1 MLQSARRQKIDVTYL
16 LKRSGEKVPVVD
28 LFCGC
33 GGLSKGFELAGFNV
47 VAAYDEWQSALTCY
61 NANFDHNAQSLDL
74 GNVENAVNT
83 IRPFNPIIIIGG
95 PPCQEFSNAGKRE
108 EGVLADLTFKY
119 AQIVTSV
126 LPQYFVMENVPRVKG
141 SKAYAKATMLYRQHN
156 YGLTEV
162 VLDASRCGAPQKRS
176 RFFCIGALGAA
187 DNFLLERIFAAY
199 TGEPITVATYFAQN
213 NIPLDIS
220 AYYRHPTTYHRR
232 AVFSVNEVAPTIRG
246 VNRPRPAT
254 YQHHPNDAVPAN
266 ELENITQLTLRQR
279 ASIQTFPQNYV
290 FENLGIARCDLEQ
303 MIGNAVP
310 VVLAQFVAEQ
320 LQNHIRNAQ
329 GDINMNERQAFS
341 EWLRTEKG
349 YSDRSIS
356 DVFSRLNRA
365 AAILP
370 NREINQYYIVD
381 LEEQESYR
389 TLSPSVRSQIKKAI
403 NLKRAFLAHIDQE
416 PHQA

>member
-1 MLQSARRQKIDVTYL
+1 M
-16 LKRSGEKVPVVD
+16 PVVD

-33 GGLSKGFELAGFNV
+33 GGLSKGFELAGFDV

-61 NANFDHNAQSLDL
+61 SANFNHDAQSLDL
-74 GNVENAVNT
+74 GNVENAIET
-83 IRPFNPIIIIGG
+83 IRPLNPTIIIGG

-119 AQIVTSV
+119 AQIVTAV
-126 LPQYFVMENVPRVKG
+126 LPQYFVMENVPRVRG
-141 SKAYAKATMLYRQHN
+141 SKAYAKAKTLYRQHN

-162 VLDASRCGAPQKRS
+162 VLDASRCGVPQKRS
-176 RFFCIGALGAA
+176 RFFCIGALGAT
-187 DNFLLERIFAAY
+187 DNFLLERIFAAHI
-199 TGEPITVATYFAQN
+199 GEPTSVANYFAQN
-213 NIPLDIS
+213 NIPLDIN

-254 YQHHPNDAVPAN
+254 YKHHPNDAVPADAM
-266 ELENITQLTLRQR
+266 ENITQLTPRQR
-279 ASIQTFPQNYV
+279 AYIQTFPQDYV

-310 VVLAQFVAEQ
+310 VALARFVAEQ
-320 LQNHIRNAQ
+320 LQNHIQNAQ
-329 GDINMNERQAFS
+329 GDNGMNERQAFS
-341 EWLRTEKG
+341 EWLRTERG

-365 AAILP
+365 ATILP
-370 NREINQYYIVD
+370 NHEINQYYIVD
-381 LEEQESYR
+381 LEEQEQYKK
-389 TLSPSVRSQIKKAI
+389 LGPSVRSQIRKAI
-403 NLKRAFLAHIDQE
+403 NLKRAFLTYINQE
-416 PHQA
+416 INQV